1 MGSLP
6 PHQPYAS
13 YSSSSSSS
21 HRPAPYDVN
30 YHGSTN
36 SSTRPPVDSAMDS
49 HQPTPP
55 VGLSDPSFDILD
67 WHPAYL
73 SCQRYFVDHAQY
85 EPGTQAVCALINIR
99 LPFQWL
105 STPVTSSNP
114 ASSSASQQ
122 PFTFNP
128 YSRSGSN
135 VNSPRSR
142 DLPGSSHHHNSSTP
156 QVHVSP
162 IPYIRR
168 LVVTGFDKP
177 AIMHGF
183 FGDDYER
190 GIMPHVECER
200 RNYLFAAKHGGWRTC
215 KRQYDVGS
223 GYGGDESVPFMKP
236 LDEAKGEELAAAEK
250 QWSDWLAMEDWMVGP
265 RAPGEGA
272 TQYEGRRSYE
282 EPHHQGG
289 SRRSGGSRG
298 RSSLVGPSDGLPD
311 GLPDGIRDNGYRSS

>member
-1 MGSLP
+1 
-6 PHQPYAS
+6 
-13 YSSSSSSS
+13 
-21 HRPAPYDVN
+21 
-30 YHGSTN
+30 
-36 SSTRPPVDSAMDS
+36 MDS
-49 HQPTPP
+49 QQPTPP
-55 VGLSDPSFDILD
+55 AGLSDPTFDILD

-114 ASSSASQQ
+114 QPSAGASQQ

-142 DLPGSSHHHNSSTP
+142 DMPPGSGHHHNGSHP
-156 QVHVSP
+156 QMHVSP

-200 RNYLFAAKHGGWRTC
+200 RNYLFAAKHGGWRSC
-215 KRQYDVGS
+215 KKQYDVGS

-265 RAPGEGA
+265 RAPGDGA
-272 TQYEGRRSYE
+272 TQSE
-282 EPHHQGG
+282 
-289 SRRSGGSRG
+289 
-298 RSSLVGPSDGLPD
+298 
-311 GLPDGIRDNGYRSS
+311 DGIPPDRSR